1 MQAVSNTSPLLNL
14 AIIEQLD
21 LLASQFDTVWIP
33 PAVLEELRIDEA
45 LPGVNAIQKS
55 LQSGWLKTR
64 EVRNK
69 QLVQLLERELDRG
82 EAAAIALAAEIKPDY
97 LLLDERDARRIAKA
111 MQFSV
116 TGVLGVLIKAR
127 QRGKVDNIEPLLNA
141 LEKDAGF
148 YITQQLRAQI
158 LR

>member
-1 MQAVSNTSPLLNL
+1 M
-14 AIIEQLD
+14 
-21 LLASQFDTVWIP
+21 
-33 PAVLEELRIDEA
+33 
-45 LPGVNAIQKS
+45 
-55 LQSGWLKTR
+55 
-64 EVRNK
+64 
-69 QLVQLLERELDRG
+69 
-82 EAAAIALAAEIKPDY
+82 
-97 LLLDERDARRIAKA
+97 LLDERDARRIAKA